1 MEKGVEFITQKFDE
15 YEKDG
20 REKDA
25 IIATLQNEL
34 KSATMKVQDLEK
46 EMERQE
52 QYSRRNCILI
62 HGLKEEMDEST
73 DDRVL
78 KLFREELNED
88 VLLAD
93 LDRTHRIGKKS
104 DSSSKPRPV
113 IVKFAR
119 CNIREKVFKSKK
131 KLKGKNI
138 SITES
143 LTRYRMSVLN
153 EAREKYGF
161 KNAWTYDGRILYK
174 DNNDGQKIKIYYD

>member
-1 MEKGVEFITQKFDE
+1 MAKGVKYITQKFDK

-25 IIATLQNEL
+25 IVATLQNEL

-46 EMERQE
+46 KMERQE

-62 HGLKEEMDEST
+62 HGLKEEIDEST

-104 DSSSKPRPV
+104 DSSSKPRPF

-119 CNIREKVFKSKK
+119 YNIREKVF
-131 KLKGKNI
+131 
-138 SITES
+138 
-143 LTRYRMSVLN
+143 
-153 EAREKYGF
+153 
-161 KNAWTYDGRILYK
+161 
-174 DNNDGQKIKIYYD
+174 